1 MSTVAENNKRIAR
14 NTLMLYIRM
23 FLTMVIGLYTSR
35 VVLRVLGI
43 VDCGIYGV
51 VGGIVP
57 MFAFINSSMAAST
70 QRFLTFE
77 IGKGVEGRVKQV
89 FNSAVLIHAI
99 IAFLVF
105 VVAETVGLWFL
116 ETQMIIPE
124 ERMEA
129 ARWVYQF
136 TVLYSVVS
144 IMYVPYN
151 ALIIAYERMSVF
163 AYISVTEA
171 VLKLLVLY
179 LVLAFDADRLVT
191 YALLMLVLQLMI
203 LLAYFVYSKRN
214 FKDARLELYFNR
226 PLLNEMTSFAGWSL
240 YGNVAFVMFSQGLN
254 ILLNVF
260 FGAVVNAAR
269 GFAVQVQSAVQ
280 MFVGGFQTALNP
292 QIVKYFAEGNL
303 KQMHELVFSS
313 SRFSFYLLFV
323 LSLPVILEAEALL
336 TLWLVDVPPYTVTF
350 VQIMLCI
357 MLVDSM
363 ANPLITAANATG
375 NIEKYQKTIGGLLL
389 LILPLSYVALKL
401 GGAPWAVFV
410 VHLIVAM
417 VAQTVRLFIIRP
429 MINLSIREYLTKVM
443 LDVAMVLLFSLPLP
457 LIVKYFMPK
466 GVWSALVVIA
476 VSVVSTTA
484 VVFLLGLGKEEK
496 KFILSKIRKN
506 WG

>member
-23 FLTMVIGLYTSR
+23 FLTMAIGLYTSR
-35 VVLRVLGI
+35 VVLKVLG
-43 VDCGIYGV
+43 VEDYGIYGV
-51 VGGIVP
+51 VGGVVP
-57 MFAFINSSMAAST
+57 MFAFFNSSMASST

-77 IGKGVEGRVKQV
+77 IGKGAVGRVKDV
-89 FNSAVLIHAI
+89 FNSTLFIHAVIALAVFI
-99 IAFLVF
+99 I
-105 VVAETVGLWFL
+105 AETVGLWFL
-116 ETQMIIPE
+116 ETQMVIPE
-124 ERMEA
+124 VRMNA

-144 IMYVPYN
+144 IMCVPYN
-151 ALIIAYERMSVF
+151 ALIIAYEKMSVF

-179 LVLAFDADRLVT
+179 VVLAFDADRLVS
-191 YALLMLVLQLMI
+191 YALLMLVLQLAI
-203 LLAYFVYSKRN
+203 LFTYLFYGKRN
-214 FKDARLELYFNR
+214 FKAARLEFYCDR
-226 PLLNEMTSFAGWSL
+226 LLLREMVSFAGWSL

-313 SRFSFYLLFV
+313 SRFSFYLLYI
-323 LSLPVILEAEALL
+323 LSLPVILEAETLL
-336 TLWLVDVPPYTVTF
+336 TLWLVDVPQYTVVF

-375 NIEKYQKTIGGLLL
+375 NIKKYQKTIGGLLL
-389 LILPLSYVALKL
+389 LILPLSYIALKM

-417 VAQTVRLFIIRP
+417 VAQTMRLFIIRP

-443 LDVAMVLLFSLPLP
+443 LGVAMVLLFSLPLP

-496 KFILSKIRKN
+496 EFILSKIRKN
-506 WG
+506 RG

>member
-1 MSTVAENNKRIAR
+1 
-14 NTLMLYIRM
+14 
-23 FLTMVIGLYTSR
+23 
-35 VVLRVLGI
+35 
-43 VDCGIYGV
+43 
-51 VGGIVP
+51 
-57 MFAFINSSMAAST
+57 
-70 QRFLTFE
+70 
-77 IGKGVEGRVKQV
+77 
-89 FNSAVLIHAI
+89 
-99 IAFLVF
+99 
-105 VVAETVGLWFL
+105 
-116 ETQMIIPE
+116 
-124 ERMEA
+124 
-129 ARWVYQF
+129 
-136 TVLYSVVS
+136 
-144 IMYVPYN
+144 
-151 ALIIAYERMSVF
+151 MSVF

-240 YGNVAFVMFSQGLN
+240 YGNVAFVMYNQGLN

-292 QIVKYFAEGNL
+292 QIVKYFADGNI

-313 SRFSFYLLFV
+313 SRFSFYLLYI
-323 LSLPVILEAEALL
+323 LSLPVILEAETLL
-336 TLWLVDVPPYTVTF
+336 TLWLVDVPQYTVVF
-350 VQIMLCI
+350 VQVMLCI

-375 NIEKYQKTIGGLLL
+375 NIKKYQKIIGGLLL
-389 LILPLSYVALKL
+389 LIVPLSYVVLKM
-401 GGAPWAVFV
+401 GAAPWSVYV
-410 VHLIVAM
+410 VHLFVVM
-417 VAQTVRLFIIRP
+417 VAQAVRLFIIRP

-443 LDVAMVLLFSLPLP
+443 LGVAMVLLFSLPLP

-506 WG
+506 RG